1 MLNGEENC
9 NFIKSAMQN
18 FWEYNE
24 GSTEDHGV
32 IWDAFKSFLRG
43 HIIQKSALIK
53 KAECQRL
60 SQLDQDIEK
69 LEKQYME
76 QQVPDPWGKLHEH
89 KCDLNDILNRKTEFA
104 TFCTRQKYYEQGERA
119 GRVLAHRVKQIQSQN
134 IIPSILDKDNNLIT
148 NKKRYK
154 CYL

>member
-1 MLNGEENC
+1 M
-9 NFIKSAMQN
+9 
-18 FWEYNE
+18 
-24 GSTEDHGV
+24 

-43 HIIQKSALIK
+43 RIIQKSSFIK

-60 SQLDQDIEK
+60 SQLDQDIKK

-76 QQVPDPWGKLHEH
+76 QDPDPWGKLHEH
-89 KCDLNDILNRKTEFA
+89 KCELNDILNRKTEIA

-119 GRVLAHRVKQIQSQN
+119 GRVLDHRVKQIQSQN

-148 NKKRYK
+148 NKKDINAIFRSFYQELYTSQGGIDK
-154 CYL
+154 NKLEHFFLFN